1 VGTRLTFG
9 ILGPLEVKHG
19 ATPVR
24 VGGPR
29 QRALLALLLCHANRV
44 VSRDQLIDEL
54 LSDQPAGSAERMLR
68 VHVSRLRKAL
78 SEAEDAGEPRL
89 RARPPGYVL
98 HVSPGELDLDRFDD
112 LTAAGRQAL
121 AGGDPASAA
130 ALLREAESLW
140 RGRPLADL
148 ESESFTRSEVQRLEA
163 LRLGLVEDRIEADL
177 AVGRHTALC
186 SELER
191 LAAEHPLH
199 ERLRGQ
205 LMLALYRSGRQ
216 ADALDSYRAA
226 RSLLVEELAVEPG
239 PQLRRLQRAILHHD
253 PALDLPSPQ
262 TQPQSGPEGG
272 SPPVVPAAASEPARH
287 PAAPGR
293 RHWSRRAALAA
304 GVAIALAG
312 IAAFVPLSR
321 HATSAMPL
329 NANLLALVSPTNGA
343 VQATVPLH
351 APPTDVAA
359 GAGSLWAAEA
369 SAGLVVRID
378 PARHA
383 VAATIPVG
391 TNPSRIA
398 TGGGQVWVLDPADRT
413 VSRIDP
419 RTDTVAQTISLPSRP
434 SDLLLSA
441 GSLWVSSQDAGTV
454 AKIDPGSG
462 RIVSAARTGGDP
474 GGLAAADSAVWVATD
489 RTGTV
494 VQIDPRTGTAAKA
507 IRVGDAP
514 AVAAGGAAGLW
525 VLDPLDATVSHVDPR
540 HGAVTATVALGG
552 TPAAMVQSGGGIWI
566 ADGQHGTLLRVA
578 AGDAVVTRFQLGEHL
593 TALTAAD
600 GGLWAAIAAAGP
612 SHRGGTLTS
621 MTSYAVIDTIDPA
634 AGTSNNVAP
643 TQFFGL
649 VNDGLV
655 TLDHAAGPDGSRL
668 VPDLALALPE
678 PADHGRSYT
687 FRLRPGIRYSTGA
700 FVRPS
705 DVTRSF
711 QRLFANGGSGVTY
724 YQALLGATAC
734 EKAPQTCDLS
744 RGIAADDRAGTVTF
758 HLTRPDP
765 DFLYKLTLAY
775 ADVLPAATPLRQ
787 AGTPLPATG
796 PYLISRYLPGRELLL
811 IRNPYFREW
820 SAAAQPAGY
829 PDQIRIRLDLGPAAG
844 TAAVA
849 RGEADFMPNLGRNP
863 GGTGYF
869 AQHHSQVRVNPVL
882 ITGFMFLNVRT
893 PPFDDVRVRQA
904 VNLALDR
911 GLVVDDY
918 GGPVAAQP
926 TCQILP
932 PDLAGYRRYC
942 PYTRGPSADGA
953 WRAPD
958 LTRARRLVAASG
970 TAGMPVTVWD
980 IIEPPGTV
988 NETRVTVAMLRQLG
1002 YRASLRLLPESTYF
1016 AYTNDS
1022 RNRAQVVDGGWSAD
1036 YASADTFIGK
1046 LACSYF
1052 APGDGQATTD
1062 ASEFCDP
1069 AVDRQITGAAA
1080 LQATDPRAAATRWAQ
1095 LDRQL
1100 TDQAVFLPTV
1110 TPNEVDLL
1118 SHRVGNYEYNPVWG
1132 VLVDQL
1138 WVRLGRPPATA
1149 GRPSRSSG
1157 QAASVGCSINAG

>member
-9 ILGPLEVKHG
+9 ILGPLEVRHG

-78 SEAEDAGEPRL
+78 SEADAEAGTGEAAEPRL
-89 RARPPGYVL
+89 QARPPGYVL
-98 HVSPGELDLDRFDD
+98 HVAPGELDLDRFED
-112 LTAAGRQAL
+112 LTAVGRQAL
-121 AGGDPASAA
+121 AGGDPARAA

-163 LRLGLVEDRIEADL
+163 LRLALAEDRIEADL
-177 AVGRHTALC
+177 AAGRHTALC

-191 LAAEHPLH
+191 LVSEHPLH

-216 ADALDSYRAA
+216 ADALASYRAA

-239 PQLRRLQRAILHHD
+239 PQLRKLQRAILGHD
-253 PALDLPSPQ
+253 PELDLPSPAA
-262 TQPQSGPEGG
+262 QPQGEPEGG
-272 SPPVVPAAASEPARH
+272 SPSVVPAAAGEPARD

-293 RHWSRRAALAA
+293 RHWTRRAMLAA

-321 HATSAMPL
+321 HVTAAMTL
-329 NANLLALVSPTNGA
+329 NANLLALVSPASGA
-343 VQATVPLH
+343 VQATVPLR
-351 APPTDVAA
+351 APPADVAA

-383 VAATIPVG
+383 VAATIAVG
-391 TNPSRIA
+391 TNPSRITA
-398 TGGGQVWVLDPADRT
+398 GGDQVWVLDPADRT

-434 SDLLLSA
+434 SDVLLSA
-441 GSLWVSSQDAGTV
+441 GSLWVTSQDAGTV
-454 AKIDPGSG
+454 TRIDPGSG
-462 RIVSAARTGGDP
+462 RTVSVARTGGDP
-474 GGLAAADSAVWVATD
+474 AGLAAADGAVWAAAG
-489 RTGTV
+489 RSGAV
-494 VQIDPRTGTAAKA
+494 VRIDARTGTATSA

-514 AVAAGGAAGLW
+514 AIAGGGPAGLW

-540 HGAVTATVALGG
+540 RGAVTATVALGG
-552 TPAAMVQSGGGIWI
+552 APAAIAQSGGRVWI
-566 ADGQHGTLLRVA
+566 GDGRHGTLLRVDPRHGAVTRFPLGGRLTALAA
-578 AGDAVVTRFQLGEHL
+578 AGD
-593 TALTAAD
+593 
-600 GGLWAAIAAAGP
+600 GLWAAIAAAGA
-612 SHRGGTLTS
+612 SHRGGTLTT

-634 AGTSNNVAP
+634 AGNSNNVAP
-643 TQFFGL
+643 PQFFGL

-655 TLDHAAGPDGSRL
+655 TLDHVAGPDGSRL
-668 VPDLALALPE
+668 VPDLALALPA

-687 FRLRPGIRYSTGA
+687 FHLRPGIRYSTGA
-700 FVRPS
+700 LVRPS

-711 QRLFANGGSGVTY
+711 QRLFTNGGSGVTY
-724 YQALLGATAC
+724 YQALTGAAAC
-734 EKAPQTCDLS
+734 EKAPQACDLS
-744 RGIAADDRAGTVTF
+744 RGISADDRAGTVTF
-758 HLTRPDP
+758 RLTQPDP

-775 ADVLPAATPLRQ
+775 ADVLPAATALRQ

-796 PYLISRYLPGRELLL
+796 PYLISRYQPGRELLL
-811 IRNPYFREW
+811 VRNPHFREW

-829 PDQIRIRLDLGPAAG
+829 PDQIRIRLDFGPAAG

-863 GGTGYF
+863 AGTGYF
-869 AQHHSQVRVNPVL
+869 ARHRGQVRVNPVL

-911 GLVVDDY
+911 GLVAGNY
-918 GGPVAAQP
+918 GGPLAARP

-942 PYTRGPSADGA
+942 PYTRDPSADGA
-953 WRAPD
+953 WHAPD
-958 LTRARRLVAASG
+958 LARARRLVAASG

-980 IIEPPGTV
+980 TAEPAGSV
-988 NETRVTVAMLRQLG
+988 NETRAAVAMLRQLG
-1002 YRASLRLLPESTYF
+1002 YRASLRRLPESTYF

-1022 RNRAQVVDGGWSAD
+1022 RNRAQVIDGGWSAD

-1069 AVDRQITGAAA
+1069 ALDRQITGAAA
-1080 LQATDPRAAATRWAQ
+1080 LQATDPQAAAARWAQ

-1118 SHRVGNYEYNPVWG
+1118 SRRAGNYVYNPVWG
-1132 VLVDQL
+1132 VLADQL
-1138 WVRLGRPPATA
+1138 WVR
-1149 GRPSRSSG
+1149 
-1157 QAASVGCSINAG
+1157 

>member
-54 LSDQPAGSAERMLR
+54 LGDQPASSAERMLR

-78 SEAEDAGEPRL
+78 SEAEDAAEPRL

-98 HVSPGELDLDRFDD
+98 YVADGELDMHRFDD
-112 LTAAGRQAL
+112 LAAAGRQAL
-121 AGGDPASAA
+121 AEGDPARAA

-163 LRLGLVEDRIEADL
+163 LRLGLVEDRIESEL

-191 LAAEHPLH
+191 LVAEHPLH
-199 ERLRGQ
+199 EGLRGQ

-239 PQLRRLQRAILHHD
+239 PQLRKLQRAILDHD

-262 TQPQSGPEGG
+262 ARPQSEPEGE
-272 SPPVVPAAASEPARH
+272 PPSLVPAAASEPARD
-287 PAAPGR
+287 PAARGR
-293 RHWSRRAALAA
+293 RHWTRRAVLAA

-321 HATSAMPL
+321 HATAAMPL
-329 NANLLALVSPTNGA
+329 NANLLALVSPRNGA
-343 VQATVPLH
+343 VQATVPLR
-351 APPTDVAA
+351 APPSDVTA
-359 GAGSLWAAEA
+359 GAGSVWAAEA
-369 SAGLVVRID
+369 GAGLVVRID
-378 PARHA
+378 PVRHA
-383 VAATIPVG
+383 VVATIPAG
-391 TNPSRIA
+391 TSPSRITA
-398 TGGGQVWVLDPADRT
+398 GGGQVWVLDPADRT

-419 RTDTVAQTISLPSRP
+419 RTDTVAQAISLPSRP
-434 SDLLLSA
+434 SGLLLSA
-441 GSLWVSSQDAGTV
+441 GSLWVTSQDAGTV
-454 AKIDPGSG
+454 TRIDPGSG
-462 RIVSAARTGGDP
+462 RIVSTARTGGDP
-474 GGLAAADSAVWVATD
+474 GDLTAADGAVWVATD

-494 VQIDPRTGTAAKA
+494 VRIDPRTGTATKA

-540 HGAVTATVALGG
+540 RGAVTATVALGG
-552 TPAAMVQSGGGIWI
+552 APAAMVQSGGGVWI

-578 AGDAVVTRFQLGEHL
+578 AGHAVVTRFQLGGRL
-593 TALTAAD
+593 AALTTARD
-600 GGLWAAIAAAGP
+600 GLWAAIAAAGP

-634 AGTSNNVAP
+634 AGNSNNVAP
-643 TQFFGL
+643 AQFFGL
-649 VNDGLV
+649 INDGLV

-668 VPDLALALPE
+668 VPDLALALPA
-678 PADHGRSYT
+678 PADDGRSYT

-705 DVTRSF
+705 DVPRSF

-724 YQALLGATAC
+724 YQALVGAAAC

-744 RGIAADDRAGTVTF
+744 RGIAADDRAGTITF
-758 HLTRPDP
+758 HLTQPDP

-811 IRNPYFREW
+811 VRNPYFREW

-829 PDQIRIRLDLGPAAG
+829 PGQIRIRLDLGPAAG

-869 AQHHSQVRVNPVL
+869 AQHHSQVQVNPVL

-958 LTRARRLVAASG
+958 LARARRLVAASG

-980 IIEPPGTV
+980 TIEPPGSV

-1002 YRASLRLLPESTYF
+1002 YRASLRRLPESTYF

-1022 RNRAQVVDGGWSAD
+1022 RNRAQVIDGGWSAD

-1080 LQATDPRAAATRWAQ
+1080 LQAIDPQAAAARWAQ

-1118 SHRVGNYEYNPVWG
+1118 SRRAGNYEYNPVWG
-1132 VLVDQL
+1132 VLIDQL
-1138 WVRLGRPPATA
+1138 WVR
-1149 GRPSRSSG
+1149 
-1157 QAASVGCSINAG
+1157 

>member
-1 VGTRLTFG
+1 MGTRLTFG

-19 ATPVR
+19 VTPVR

-54 LSDQPAGSAERMLR
+54 LGDQPAGSAERMLR

-78 SEAEDAGEPRL
+78 SEAEDAAEPRL

-98 HVSPGELDLDRFDD
+98 HVEGGELDLDRFED
-112 LTAAGRQAL
+112 LAAVGRQAL
-121 AGGDPASAA
+121 AGGDPARAA

-148 ESESFTRSEVQRLEA
+148 ESESFARSEVQRLEA
-163 LRLGLVEDRIEADL
+163 LRLGLVEDRIGADL

-191 LAAEHPLH
+191 LVAEHPLH
-199 ERLRGQ
+199 EGLRGQ

-226 RSLLVEELAVEPG
+226 RSLLVDELAVEPG
-239 PQLRRLQRAILHHD
+239 PQLRRLQRAILGHD

-262 TQPQSGPEGG
+262 AQPPSGPAGG
-272 SPPVVPAAASEPARH
+272 SPFVALTAASERARD
-287 PAAPGR
+287 PAAPGH
-293 RHWSRRAALAA
+293 RHWTRRAVIAA
-304 GVAIALAG
+304 GAAIVLAG

-321 HATSAMPL
+321 HATAAMTL
-329 NANLLALVSPTNGA
+329 NANLLALVSPASGA
-343 VQATVPLH
+343 VEATVPLR
-351 APPTDVAA
+351 APPADVAA
-359 GAGSLWAAEA
+359 AAGSLWAAEP

-391 TNPSRIA
+391 TNPSRIIA
-398 TGGGQVWVLDPADRT
+398 GGDQVWVLDPADRT

-434 SDLLLSA
+434 SDVLLSA
-441 GSLWVSSQDAGTV
+441 GSLWVTSQDAGTV
-454 AKIDPGSG
+454 TRIAPGSG
-462 RIVSAARTGGDP
+462 QIVSVARTGGDP
-474 GGLAAADSAVWVATD
+474 AGLAAADGAVWAASD
-489 RTGTV
+489 RSGAV
-494 VQIDPRTGTAAKA
+494 VRIDARTGTATGA

-514 AVAAGGAAGLW
+514 AIAAGGPAGLW

-540 HGAVTATVALGG
+540 RGAVTATVAVGG
-552 TPAAMVQSGGGIWI
+552 APAAMAQSGGRVWIGDGRHGI
-566 ADGQHGTLLRVA
+566 LLRVDPRHGA
-578 AGDAVVTRFQLGEHL
+578 VTRFPLGGRL
-593 TALTAAD
+593 TALAAAS
-600 GGLWAAIAAAGP
+600 GGLWAAIAAAGA
-612 SHRGGTLTS
+612 SHRGGILIS

-643 TQFFGL
+643 AQFFGL

-655 TLDHAAGPDGSRL
+655 TLDHVAGPDGSRL
-668 VPDLALALPE
+668 VPDLALALPA

-687 FRLRPGIRYSTGA
+687 FHLRPGIHYSTGA
-700 FVRPS
+700 LVRPS

-724 YQALLGATAC
+724 YQALIGAAAC

-744 RGIAADDRAGTVTF
+744 RGISADDRAGTVTF
-758 HLTRPDP
+758 RLTQPDP

-796 PYLISRYLPGRELLL
+796 PYLIRRYLPGRELLL
-811 IRNPYFREW
+811 VRNPYFREW

-829 PDQIRIRLDLGPAAG
+829 PGQIRIRLDLGPAAG

-869 AQHHSQVRVNPVL
+869 ALHHSQVRANPVL

-911 GLVVDDY
+911 GLVVDGY

-926 TCQILP
+926 TCQLLP
-932 PDLAGYRRYC
+932 PTMAGYQPLLPLHPQPRGGRRLAGTGPR
-942 PYTRGPSADGA
+942 PGQETRGRVRHGRDARHRLGPQPAAGRLQRDRG
-953 WRAPD
+953 RGRDTPP
-958 LTRARRLVAASG
+958 TRLPCLAAAAAGEHLLRLHPRLPQPCPGHRGGLERRLCLRRHLHRQACLQLLRSRQRAGHDRRQRVLRPSHGPADYPGRHGAGRQPKGGGDPVG
-970 TAGMPVTVWD
+970 TA
-980 IIEPPGTV
+980 
-988 NETRVTVAMLRQLG
+988 
-1002 YRASLRLLPESTYF
+1002 
-1016 AYTNDS
+1016 
-1022 RNRAQVVDGGWSAD
+1022 
-1036 YASADTFIGK
+1036 
-1046 LACSYF
+1046 
-1052 APGDGQATTD
+1052 
-1062 ASEFCDP
+1062 
-1069 AVDRQITGAAA
+1069 
-1080 LQATDPRAAATRWAQ
+1080 
-1095 LDRQL
+1095 
-1100 TDQAVFLPTV
+1100 
-1110 TPNEVDLL
+1110 
-1118 SHRVGNYEYNPVWG
+1118 
-1132 VLVDQL
+1132 
-1138 WVRLGRPPATA
+1138 RPPAHRPGGVPA
-1149 GRPSRSSG
+1149 HRHPERGRPAVPPRR
-1157 QAASVGCSINAG
+1157 QL